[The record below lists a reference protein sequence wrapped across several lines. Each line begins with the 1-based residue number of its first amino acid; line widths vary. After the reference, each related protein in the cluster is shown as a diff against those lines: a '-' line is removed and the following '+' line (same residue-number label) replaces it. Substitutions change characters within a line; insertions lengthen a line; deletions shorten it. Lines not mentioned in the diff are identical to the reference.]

1 MSTRTPQEAVKAACA
16 LIGGQRP
23 LARALGITQQTI
35 RGWIAGD
42 APVPAKQAARIEH
55 LTAGAVPA
63 FETCP
68 SVPWHLQIA
77 KPVPAH
83 LQAAI
88 ALCRDQG
95 DARIKALCDAYEAG
109 FGGKTPKFLR
119 EFVEKADPSV
129 QAGAANM
136 ARKIDDDIYRSGLR
150 PPTIP

>member
-16 LIGGQRP
+16 LIGGQRA
-23 LARALGITQQTI
+23 LARALDLTQQTV

-77 KPVPAH
+77 KPVPPE
-83 LQAAI
+83 LVE
-88 ALCRDQG
+88 ALAVCRDHG
-95 DARIKALCDAYEAG
+95 DPLLRAQCSAYEAG
-109 FGGKTPKFLR
+109 LRGVTPKFLR
-119 EFVEKADPSV
+119 DVADPEYIEFSRLM
-129 QAGAANM
+129 QPFL
-136 ARKIDDDIYRSGLR
+136 KES
-150 PPTIP
+150 